1 MRILSSFSH
10 EHIIKYHCS
19 FQVKWLLWITGGGGR
34 SGSHLHPHHCS
45 QSEGKLNIVM
55 EYASRGNVERAIQE
69 RQKPE
74 NRAPFAELTV
84 INWLRQLGGALQHMH
99 TKEILHRDLKA
110 HNLVQ

>member
-1 MRILSSFSH
+1 M
-10 EHIIKYHCS
+10 
-19 FQVKWLLWITGGGGR
+19 
-34 SGSHLHPHHCS
+34 GSRARTLRVHPHHCS

-55 EYASRGNVERAIQE
+55 EYASRGNVESAIQE

-110 HNLVQ
+110 HKLL